1 MADDLLKDV
10 GNSVKKAID
19 GHESVVGGA
28 VLGAAAGMLLPGG
41 LVLWGVAGG
50 VAGALK
56 DAKEKGKTK
65 DD

>member
-10 GNSVKKAID
+10 GNKVKKAID

-28 VLGAAAGMLLPGG
+28 VIGAAAGMLLPGG
-41 LVLWGVAGG
+41 FLLWGVAGG

-56 DAKEKGKTK
+56 ESK
-65 DD
+65 DKKKD

>member
-1 MADDLLKDV
+1 MADDLFKNV

-19 GHESVVGGA
+19 GRESVVGGA

-41 LVLWGVAGG
+41 FILWGVAGG

-56 DAKEKGKTK
+56 DAKDKKK

>member
-1 MADDLLKDV
+1 MADDLLKGV

-19 GHESVVGGA
+19 GRESVVGGA
-28 VLGAAAGMLLPGG
+28 VLGATAGLLLPGG

-56 DAKEKGKTK
+56 QANEAKKKQ
-65 DD
+65 D